1 MHRRLQGGR
10 ALRRGWARG
19 LRASALTEWG
29 SCTFGKL
36 PLGETPFGSFRLEN
50 SFWKI
55 PNIYSDTRGTTGYIN
70 PTLAFWLDKQDILI
84 CLPVYPDTR
93 GTTGYINPTLAFWP
107 DKQDILICLPVYPDT
122 RGTTGY
128 IKLTWASWLDKQD
141 ILICLP
147 VYPDTRGTRG
157 FRKLYSGSGTE
168 YKKYEIWNI
177 LQAGKTLH

>member
-10 ALRRGWARG
+10 ALRLGWARG
-19 LRASALTEWG
+19 LRSSALTKWG

-36 PLGETPFGSFRLEN
+36 PLGKTPLGSFRLEN
-50 SFWKI
+50 SFWKK
-55 PNIYSDTRGTTGYIN
+55 PNIYSETRETTGYVN
-70 PTLAFWLDKQDILI
+70 PTWASWLDKQDILI

-93 GTTGYINPTLAFWP
+93 ETTGYINP
-107 DKQDILICLPVYPDT
+107 
-122 RGTTGY
+122 
-128 IKLTWASWLDKQD
+128 TWASWLDKQD

-168 YKKYEIWNI
+168 YIKYEIWNI